1 MKFSQFND
9 LEKVRIDLGDSLFYL
24 KDLLD
29 NDFGSHQF
37 FYLGRVNMLFRKD
50 ANVGLFWD
58 LTQEYRCNTHFPTK
72 VLALGYVTLCALLIK
87 LRLARLVFKVFTFDA
102 PIFYP
107 VILGGNNRYRLIDS
121 VNQTAILVAK
131 SSRSEFFTSN
141 AIRASSSIYADL
153 GFIPAIYCLTRRA
166 YLERQIRGMAVN
178 RMSRNHLGDDSVEQ
192 SLDLFF
198 DRQKSTSRTISC
210 RAFFRYKKAVL
221 TSVSAP
227 LQSKKINSLVDEFL
241 EVADKLST
249 ELELKNVTIALS
261 HGDLNRG
268 NVFVNDS
275 GISIIDWE
283 YFLYRYID
291 YDSVIYFGNLRHRS
305 IEEYNDHIAT
315 IDNSKINIILFLVEE
330 YFFRILNY
338 KEDVIDSEILLS
350 NVKALLNNQIKKA
363 IQCE

>member
-9 LEKVRIDLGDSLFYL
+9 LEKVRIDLDNSLSYL

-29 NDFGSHQF
+29 NDSGSHQF
-37 FYLGRVNMLFRKD
+37 LYLGRVNMLFRKD

-58 LTQEYRCNTHFPTK
+58 LTQEYRRNTHFPTK
-72 VLALGYVTLCALLIK
+72 VLALGYVALCALLIK
-87 LRLARLVFKVFTFDA
+87 LRLARFVFKVFTFDA

-121 VNQTAILVAK
+121 VNKTAILVAK

-141 AIRASSSIYADL
+141 AIRASSSNYADL
-153 GFIPAIYCLTRRA
+153 GFIPAIYCLTRRV

-178 RMSRNHLGDDSVEQ
+178 RMSRNHLGDDSVER

-210 RAFFRYKKAVL
+210 RAFFRYKIAVL
-221 TSVSAP
+221 TSFSAP
-227 LQSKKINSLVDEFL
+227 LQSKKISSLVDDFSK
-241 EVADKLST
+241 VADKLST
-249 ELELKNVTIALS
+249 EMGLATIEVSLS

-268 NVFVNDS
+268 NVFIDES

-283 YFLYRYID
+283 FFLYRYID
-291 YDSVIYFGNLRHRS
+291 YDRHIYFGNLRHRS
-305 IEEYNDHIAT
+305 LENYNRYILAM
-315 IDNSKINIILFLVEE
+315 DNTSIGITLFLMEE

-338 KEDVIDSEILLS
+338 KDDLSDSEIFLR
-350 NVKALLNNQIKKA
+350 NVKTLLDSQMEKDKPT
-363 IQCE
+363 

>member
-9 LEKVRIDLGDSLFYL
+9 LEKVRIDLGNSLFYL

-37 FYLGRVNMLFRKD
+37 LYLGRVNMLFRKD

-58 LTQEYRCNTHFPTK
+58 LTKEYRLNTHFPTK
-72 VLALGYVTLCALLIK
+72 ALALGYVALCALLIK
-87 LRLARLVFKVFTFDA
+87 LRLARFVFKVFTFDA
-102 PIFYP
+102 PRFYP

-121 VNQTAILVAK
+121 ANKTAILVAK
-131 SSRSEFFTSN
+131 SPRNYFFTSN
-141 AIRASSSIYADL
+141 AIRAFNFKAYADL
-153 GFIPAIYCLTRRA
+153 VVIPSIAELTRRA
-166 YLERQIRGMAVN
+166 YLECQISGVAIN
-178 RMSRNHLGDDSVEQ
+178 RLFLSPTSEKCVSRCLR
-192 SLDLFF
+192 LYF
-198 DRQKSTSRTISC
+198 DRQKSVSRVISSKV
-210 RAFFRYKKAVL
+210 FFRYKVAVL
-221 TSVSAP
+221 ASFSAT

-249 ELELKNVTIALS
+249 ELEIKTVTIALS

-268 NVFVNDS
+268 NVFVNES

-305 IEEYNDHIAT
+305 IEEYNNHIAT
-315 IDNSKINIILFLVEE
+315 IDNSKINVILFLVEE

-350 NVKALLNNQIKKA
+350 NVKALLNNQIKKGDSV
-363 IQCE
+363 